1 VTASSPDRPTPLTRV
16 VFFVG
21 GALVGGVIG
30 YGFVSSGPGPTPSLT
45 EPYAA
50 AWVFGSA
57 AFVGIASAIG
67 TWGVFRRRFSGRH
80 PDDDR

>member
-1 VTASSPDRPTPLTRV
+1 MNASSPDRPTPLTRI
-16 VFFVG
+16 VFFAG

-30 YGFVSSGPGPTPSLT
+30 YGFVSSGPGPAPSLI

-57 AFVGIASAIG
+57 AVVGTFSAIW
-67 TWGVFRRRFSGRH
+67 TWGVFRRKFESRRAN
-80 PDDDR
+80 DDR

>member
-1 VTASSPDRPTPLTRV
+1 MNASSPDRPTPLTRI
-16 VFFVG
+16 VFFAG

-30 YGFVSSGPGPTPSLT
+30 YGFVSSGPGPTPSLI
-45 EPYAA
+45 EPGAA

-57 AFVGIASAIG
+57 AVVGTFSATW
-67 TWGVFRRRFSGRH
+67 TWGVFRRRFAGRH